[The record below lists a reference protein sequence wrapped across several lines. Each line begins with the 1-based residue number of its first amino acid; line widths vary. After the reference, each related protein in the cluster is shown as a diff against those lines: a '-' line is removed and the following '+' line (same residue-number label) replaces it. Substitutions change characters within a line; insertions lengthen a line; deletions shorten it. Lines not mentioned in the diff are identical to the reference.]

1 MKKGPAVPRKT
12 EKIAQ
17 AEKTAKSFRCSK
29 LISDALDAAKNASG
43 RSLSQE
49 IEYRLEMTFSND
61 RLASGVLEH
70 AFGEAWPMF
79 FAITDAVKTV
89 QAMKDMH
96 SRGLIS
102 DKQFGI
108 MTGFQHERITS
119 TLNEIFAGVK

>member
-1 MKKGPAVPRKT
+1 MPRKT

-29 LISDALDAAKNASG
+29 RISDALDAAKNASG

-79 FAITDAVKTV
+79 FAVTDAVKTV
-89 QAMKDMH
+89 HAMKDMH